1 MITLTLLAYATSAAG
16 AQGQTSALAAPP
28 PCEVGESVLAGDPI
42 QDHATLVLD
51 LLWRLPPGF
60 EPSDLVRIREAGF
73 DADLWV
79 RAVVIDDLQAMRE
92 AAEADGLGLAVQS
105 AYRSE
110 VYQDQVHRGWVAQ
123 LGAERAALTSAR
135 PGHSEHQLGT
145 AIDLRSADGAPAWDL
160 DDWAMTPEGAWV
172 AAHAHRFGF
181 LVSYPMG
188 SQAITC
194 YDYEP
199 WHLRWV
205 GKELAAEVHASGL
218 PLRAYLYAHHP
229 PVERTVP

>member
-1 MITLTLLAYATSAAG
+1 M
-16 AQGQTSALAAPP
+16 
-28 PCEVGESVLAGDPI
+28 LAGDPM

-60 EPSDLVRIREAGF
+60 EPTDLVRLREAGF
-73 DADLWV
+73 DSDLWV
-79 RAVVIDDLQAMRE
+79 RAVVIDDLRAMRE
-92 AAEADGLGLAVQS
+92 AAETEGLGLAVQS

-110 VYQDQVHRGWVAQ
+110 TYQDQVHRGWVAL
-123 LGAERAALTSAR
+123 LGADQAAMTSAR

-145 AIDLRSADGAPAWDL
+145 AIDLRSADGPPAWDL
-160 DDWAMTPEGAWV
+160 DDWALTPEGAWV
-172 AAHAHRFGF
+172 VAHAHRFGF

-205 GKELAAEVHASGL
+205 GKALAAEVHATGL
-218 PLRAYLYAHHP
+218 PLRAYLYAHQP
-229 PVERTVP
+229 PVERTGP